1 MNYGYR
7 NMDTVA
13 DITLGNSLFSRL
25 WKNRWGII
33 FGFIIFSVSPGL
45 VAAENDAASDAAL
58 QDLLL
63 ALDQETEIA
72 TKTKMNVDFVPGM
85 VSVLYGDDL
94 LARGIASAVD
104 AMALIPGVELSLSS
118 DGQSQVFVRG
128 IGTAFSS
135 GKIKVLLNG
144 IPFNSTLSVATT
156 AFRIPTEQIDRIEV
170 IRGPG
175 SAIYGEFAFSGVINI
190 VTRQDNNRVFA
201 RYGDLGMTTAG
212 GILATDNANQ
222 DLSMS
227 LSFSKTWIDGDGV
240 ETGRD
245 VLRNSPFAGLS
256 NAPGESNE
264 KEIDTSVIFQSKY
277 RDTKLSVQFVK
288 VDAGDYFGLAHAL
301 PSYGQKIMREVTFY
315 TVSAESNW
323 TLTPNLNVSA
333 YLGWHDYKLESG
345 LHEFYPANINFGAG
359 AFPNGM
365 LGSPNYEER
374 KYRAGADFSYKGWNK
389 HDILAGVEMLYTKQG
404 DTYAERNYDP
414 NAIPPAPVPLAE
426 YRGADNWL
434 EEDLTRLVIGIF
446 AQDQISVNDRLTM
459 TAGLR
464 FDSYSDVGQAFSP
477 RIAAVYR
484 FKEHQIFKAQYA
496 QAFRPPTF
504 IETGTKNN
512 PVVSGNPD
520 IESEHMTTYEVAYV
534 FNDEVNRFRS
544 TLFYADL
551 HDLIVVDSAANTYIN
566 QGEAHAQ
573 GVELEYIR
581 NFGQKLK
588 VDASIGYM
596 HPWNETTDEVIADV
610 AMLTGNLGVMYHP
623 EKNYS
628 LSAQYRYVGERQ
640 REAIDAREE
649 LEGYQVVD
657 LTVSSSNVVISGFT
671 LRAGVKNLFDEEVK
685 YPAPMVNFA
694 GSLLPAYEDD
704 YPRPGREYWLQA
716 DVRF

>member
-1 MNYGYR
+1 M
-7 NMDTVA
+7 
-13 DITLGNSLFSRL
+13 GNSCRFV
-25 WKNRWGII
+25 N
-33 FGFIIFSVSPGL
+33 L
-45 VAAENDAASDAAL
+45 VAAENDAASEAAL
-58 QDLLL
+58 QDLLM

-72 TKTKMNVDFVPGM
+72 TKTKMNIDFVPGM

-94 LARGIASAVD
+94 LARGIASAIE

-128 IGTAFSS
+128 IGTAFAS

-144 IPFNSTLSVATT
+144 IPFNATLSVATT
-156 AFRIPTEQIDRIEV
+156 ALRIPTEQIDRIEI

-190 VTRQDNNRVFA
+190 VTRSDNNRVFA
-201 RYGDLGMTTAG
+201 RYGSLGTTTAG
-212 GILATDNANQ
+212 GILATDNASQ

-227 LSFSKTWIDGDGV
+227 LSFSRTWIDGDGV
-240 ETGRD
+240 KTGRD

-264 KEIDTSVIFQSKY
+264 KELDTSVIFQSKY
-277 RDTKLSVQFVK
+277 RDTKLAVQFVK

-301 PSYGQKIMREVTFY
+301 PSYGQKIMREVSFY
-315 TVSAESNW
+315 TVSAETKLS
-323 TLTPNLNVSA
+323 LTPDLDVTA

-345 LHEFYPANINFGAG
+345 LHEFYPAGIFG

-374 KYRAGADFSYKGWNK
+374 KYRTGADFSYGGWDD
-389 HDILAGVEMLYTKQG
+389 HDVLAGFEVLYTKQG

-414 NAIPPAPVPLAE
+414 NALPPTPVPLAE
-426 YRGADNWL
+426 YRGVDNWL
-434 EEDLTRLVIGIF
+434 EEKLTRLVLGVF
-446 AQDQISVNDRLTM
+446 VQDQFSLSDQLTM

-464 FDSYSDVGQAFSP
+464 FDSYDDVGQAFSP

-484 FKEHQIFKAQYA
+484 LKEHQTIKAQYA

-504 IETGTKNN
+504 VETGTKNN

-520 IESEHMTTYEVAYV
+520 IESEHMTTYELAYV
-534 FNDEVNRFRS
+534 FNDEVDRFRA
-544 TLFYADL
+544 TIFYADM
-551 HDLIVVDSAANTYIN
+551 HDLIVVDSSANTYVN
-566 QGEAHAQ
+566 QGEVHTQ
-573 GVELEYIR
+573 GLELEYVR
-581 NFGQKLK
+581 NFGRKLK
-588 VDASIGYM
+588 LDANASYM
-596 HPWNETTDEVIADV
+596 RPRNESSNEAVADV
-610 AMLTGNLGVMYHP
+610 AMLTGNVGLIYHP

-628 LSAQYRYVGERQ
+628 IATQYRYVGKRQ
-640 REAIDAREE
+640 REAIDTRGE

-657 LTVSSSNVVISGFT
+657 LTVSSSNVVVSGVT
-671 LRAGVKNLFDEEVK
+671 LRAGIKNIFDEEVK
-685 YPAPMVNFA
+685 YPSPMVNFA

-704 YPRPGREYWLQA
+704 YPRPGREYWLRA

>member
-13 DITLGNSLFSRL
+13 DTTFRNSIFSRL
-25 WKNRWGII
+25 WRNRWGIFVGLI
-33 FGFIIFSVSPGL
+33 FLCASAGL

-72 TKTKMNVDFVPGM
+72 TKTKMNIDFVPGM
-85 VSVLYGDDL
+85 VSVLYGEDL
-94 LARGIASAVD
+94 LARGIASVVE

-128 IGTAFSS
+128 IGTAFAS

-144 IPFNSTLSVATT
+144 VPFNATLSVATT
-156 AFRIPTEQIDRIEV
+156 ALRIPTEQVDRIEV

-190 VTRQDNNRVFA
+190 VTRQDSNRVFA
-201 RYGDLGMTTAG
+201 RYGDLGKTTAG
-212 GILATDNANQ
+212 GILTTDNADQ

-227 LSFSKTWIDGDGV
+227 LSFSRTWIDGDGV

-245 VLRNSPFAGLS
+245 VLRDTPFAGLS

-264 KEIDTSVIFQSKY
+264 KELDTSVIFQSKY

-301 PSYGQKIMREVTFY
+301 PSYGQKIIREVSFF
-315 TVSAESNW
+315 TVSAESKW
-323 TLTPNLNVSA
+323 SFTPDLHVNA

-345 LHEFYPANINFGAG
+345 LHELYPAGFMFG

-374 KYRAGADFSYKGWNK
+374 KYRAGADFSYKGWDK
-389 HDILAGVEMLYTKQG
+389 HDILTGLEVLYTQQG
-404 DTYAERNYDP
+404 DTYAVRNYDP
-414 NAIPPAPVPLAE
+414 NSNPITPVPLAE
-426 YRGADNWL
+426 YRGDDNWL
-434 EEDLTRLVIGIF
+434 EEDLTRLVLGVFI
-446 AQDQISVNDRLTM
+446 QDQFALNERLTM

-464 FDSYSDVGQAFSP
+464 FDSYDDVGQAFSP

-484 FKEHQIFKAQYA
+484 LKEHQTIKAQYA

-520 IESEHMTTYEVAYV
+520 IESEHMTTYELAYI
-534 FNDEVNRFRS
+534 FNDEINRLRA
-544 TLFYADL
+544 TLFYADM
-551 HDLIVVDSAANTYIN
+551 HDLIVVDSSIGAYVN
-566 QGEAHAQ
+566 QGEAHTK
-573 GVELEYIR
+573 GLELEYVR

-588 VDASIGYM
+588 LDASVSYM
-596 HPWNETTDEVIADV
+596 RPWDESADKVIADV
-610 AMLTGNLGVMYHP
+610 AMITGNLGVMYHP
-623 EKNYS
+623 AKNYS
-628 LSAQYRYVGERQ
+628 VSAQYRYVGERQ
-640 REAIDAREE
+640 REAIDARDD

-657 LTVSSSNVVISGFT
+657 VTLSSSNVVISGFT
-671 LRAGVKNLFDEEVK
+671 LRAGVKNLFDEEIK
-685 YPAPMVNFA
+685 YPSPLVSFQ
-694 GSLLPAYEDD
+694 GLKPAYEND